1 MFQIDT
7 ASRVPIYEQLKN
19 SIVNLAAAG
28 VLKPDDQLPPVRT
41 MALELGINPNT
52 VAKAYKQLEADGL
65 TYSVVGKG
73 SFISEKLCA
82 DSVKRENAMA
92 EFSKLCARARD
103 VGIEEKELRAELE
116 RVYEGGFEDDRDTK
130 IDEAV

>member
-19 SIVNLAAAG
+19 SVVNLAAAG

-73 SFISEKLCA
+73 SFISEKLCSDSA
-82 DSVKRENAMA
+82 KRDSVMT
-92 EFSKLCARARD
+92 EFTRLCAKARD
-103 VGIEEKELRAELE
+103 AGIEKEELRTELE
-116 RVYEGGFEDDRDTK
+116 RVYEGGMNNDRDKKT
-130 IDEAV
+130 D

>member
-92 EFSKLCARARD
+92 ECSKLCARARD

>member
-52 VAKAYKQLEADGL
+52 VAKAYKLL
-65 TYSVVGKG
+65 
-73 SFISEKLCA
+73 
-82 DSVKRENAMA
+82 
-92 EFSKLCARARD
+92 
-103 VGIEEKELRAELE
+103 
-116 RVYEGGFEDDRDTK
+116 
-130 IDEAV
+130 